1 MGNFIIA
8 NSTNT
13 GRVRQV
19 NEDSMVTFDSPNGRV
34 VAVCDG
40 MGGQNAGDVAS
51 QIAVAVIQDILTN
64 NSFNT
69 PEEAITRSIGAA
81 NQAILHR
88 AAQDPN
94 LAGMGSTCVML
105 IIKDGKAYYGSVGDS
120 RIYYVC
126 NGMIRQITKDQSY
139 VQTLVDAGEIS
150 PEEATHHKDKN
161 QITNALGIEGMTPPV
176 IGQMPIKPE
185 PGSVFILC
193 SDGLSGMVNNNG
205 IFNVVSNTS
214 MSLSD
219 RAEMLV
225 RLANEAGGI
234 DNITVQLVE
243 FTAGNATA
251 VPTQPLSPS
260 ANAKVH
266 KNKSVIYGV
275 ITGLIILIGGG
286 VAFWLLTDKKEEAK
300 ATSNFEP
307 QVETVKSSSTS
318 TTASPSKSSTS
329 SRTVTKET
337 VVVVEKTTPSKKNA
351 SDKRNG
357 AYKAS
362 QKITAR
368 DRGKNPTAGTSENAE
383 AVTNQNNVVETPKP
397 PIKREN
403 NAKEKELQNDKP
415 FVN

>member
-1 MGNFIIA
+1 MENFIIA
-8 NSTNT
+8 NCTNT

-64 NSFNT
+64 NTFNS
-69 PEEAITRSIGAA
+69 PEEAITRSIVAA

-105 IIKDGKAYYGSVGDS
+105 VIKDGKAYYGSVGDS

-150 PEEATHHKDKN
+150 QEDAEHHKDKN

-176 IGQMPIKPE
+176 ICQMPIKPE

-205 IFNVVSNTS
+205 ILNVVANTS
-214 MSLSD
+214 MSLPE

-225 RLANEAGGI
+225 RLANEAGGL

-243 FTAGNATA
+243 FPAGMAA
-251 VPTQPLSPS
+251 AAAPGAPMSAS
-260 ANAKVH
+260 ANAQVH
-266 KNKSVIYGV
+266 KNKSVVYGI
-275 ITGLIILIGGG
+275 ITALIILIGGG
-286 VAFWLLTDKKEEAK
+286 VAFWLIAGKGDDK
-300 ATSNFEP
+300 
-307 QVETVKSSSTS
+307 KSSSTS
-318 TTASPSKSSTS
+318 SPNIETVKTTEPSQTS
-329 SRTVTKET
+329 SPTKTVTKET
-337 VVVVEKTTPSKKNA
+337 VVVVEKEVPAKKKSTEKKTDKKSDKKATKQEKSQKTITGKDQPEKKNEEP
-351 SDKRNG
+351 SIPFKKVDNSKEKG
-357 AYKAS
+357 S
-362 QKITAR
+362 
-368 DRGKNPTAGTSENAE
+368 
-383 AVTNQNNVVETPKP
+383 ETPMP
-397 PIKREN
+397 
-403 NAKEKELQNDKP
+403 L
-415 FVN
+415 

>member
-1 MGNFIIA
+1 MENFIIA
-8 NSTNT
+8 NCTNT

-64 NSFNT
+64 NTFNS
-69 PEEAITRSIGAA
+69 PEEAITRSIVAA

-94 LAGMGSTCVML
+94 LSGMGSTCVML

-150 PEEATHHKDKN
+150 QEDAEHHKDKN

-176 IGQMPIKPE
+176 ICQMPIKPE

-205 IFNVVSNTS
+205 ILNVVANTS
-214 MSLSD
+214 MSLPD

-225 RLANEAGGI
+225 RLANEAGGL

-243 FTAGNATA
+243 FPAGMAA
-251 VPTQPLSPS
+251 AAAPGASMS
-260 ANAKVH
+260 AGANAQVH
-266 KNKSVIYGV
+266 KNKSVVYGI
-275 ITGLIILIGGG
+275 ITALIILIGGG
-286 VAFWLLTDKKEEAK
+286 VAFWLISGKGDD
-300 ATSNFEP
+300 
-307 QVETVKSSSTS
+307 KSSSSTTSPKVETFKTS
-318 TTASPSKSSTS
+318 TPSQTS
-329 SRTVTKET
+329 SPTKTVTKET
-337 VVVVEKTTPSKKNA
+337 VVVVEKETPAKKKTADKKTDKKADKKTTKQEKNQKSITGKDQSEKKNEE
-351 SDKRNG
+351 
-357 AYKAS
+357 
-362 QKITAR
+362 QPITF
-368 DRGKNPTAGTSENAE
+368 KK
-383 AVTNQNNVVETPKP
+383 VNNS
-397 PIKREN
+397 
-403 NAKEKELQNDKP
+403 KEKGNDKEDAII
-415 FVN
+415 N